1 MFRNCLCGPC
11 RARGAQSLEGSL
23 CPQLRLH
30 GKPAAV
36 SQLME
41 HGGGR
46 GQVSRQRAEEVES
59 LVLVR
64 GLPSGGTFGLRTYAS
79 ETTGKERISQ

>member
-1 MFRNCLCGPC
+1 
-11 RARGAQSLEGSL
+11 
-23 CPQLRLH
+23 
-30 GKPAAV
+30 
-36 SQLME
+36 ME
-41 HGGGR
+41 RGGGR